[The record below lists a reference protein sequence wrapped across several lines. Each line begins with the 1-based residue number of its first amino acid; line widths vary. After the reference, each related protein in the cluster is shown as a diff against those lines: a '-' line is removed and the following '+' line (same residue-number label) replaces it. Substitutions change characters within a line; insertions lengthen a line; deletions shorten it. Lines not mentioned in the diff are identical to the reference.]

1 MAKNLYRK
9 YIWLIDIIH
18 SYEPITYEEINARW
32 QRSSLS
38 NGENLPIRTL
48 HNHRDAIAENFGIV
62 IACNK
67 SYQYYIED
75 NESLENG
82 AIHKWLLS
90 CLSVNNQIQDNQAIS
105 RRILLENIPSGQQF
119 LTGILNAMREGY
131 TLTMEY
137 QNFWIDSSYQIEIE
151 PYFVKLFKQIWYL
164 VGRNPFNDKIKI
176 YALDRIKCLEQTPNK
191 FTLPDDF
198 DPQLYFQ
205 DNYGIIKGDESV
217 SIIRI
222 KVFGDQVKYWRSL
235 PRHHSQTEIE
245 TNSEYSIFSLN
256 LRPTFDFLQMLLSQ
270 ENSIEVISPES
281 VREELTQTIL
291 EMARRYQ

>member
-9 YIWLIDIIH
+9 YTWLIDVIN
-18 SYEPITYEEINARW
+18 SYGPITYEEINAKW
-32 QRSSLS
+32 LRSSFA

-75 NESLENG
+75 NDKIENG
-82 AIHKWLLS
+82 AVQKWLLS
-90 CLSVNNQIQDNQAIS
+90 CLSINNQIQDTQAIS
-105 RRILLENIPSGQQF
+105 RRIILENIPSGQQF
-119 LTGILNAMREGY
+119 LTSILNAMQEGY

-176 YALDRIKCLEQTPNK
+176 YALDRIKSLEQTRNK

-198 DPQLYFQ
+198 EPQLYFQ
-205 DNYGIIKGDESV
+205 NNFGIIKGDEPA
-217 SIIRI
+217 SIIQV
-222 KVFGDQVKYWRSL
+222 KVLGDQVKYWRSL

-245 TNSEYSIFSLN
+245 THSDYSVFSLY
-256 LRPTFDFLQMLLSQ
+256 LHPTFDFLQMLLSQ
-270 ENSIEVISPES
+270 GNRIEVISPES
-281 VREELTQTIL
+281 LRQEIAQTIM
-291 EMARRYQ
+291 EMVKLYQ